1 MTPYPY
7 SSEIQTIRESI
18 LAKAKAS
25 THIEPWFVS
34 EHLLEVEKHASW
46 LCDLYPNANRD
57 VVGLA
62 VWFHDIGRLE
72 GINDGHDQY
81 GAAEAQKVLSAN
93 HFPQDMIDLVT
104 AACAAHRAEEV
115 KPVTIEAKI
124 LATADAMSHFIHSFY
139 VRIIESRRKTTEFHQ
154 ALALIKLK
162 LDRDF
167 NEKISLPEAK
177 AKIKPIYDAWCVIL
191 EN

>member
-1 MTPYPY
+1 MNSYPY
-7 SSEIQTIRESI
+7 SPQVETIRESI
-18 LAKAKAS
+18 LTKAKLS

-34 EHLLEVEKHASW
+34 EHILEVEKHANW
-46 LCDLYPNANRD
+46 LCDLYPQANRD
-57 VVGLA
+57 AVGLA

-72 GINDGHDQY
+72 GIDDGHDQY
-81 GAAEAQKVLSAN
+81 GATEAQKVLFTN
-93 HFPQDMIDLVT
+93 HFPQDTINLVT
-104 AACAAHRAEEV
+104 AACAAHRAEEL

-139 VRIIESRRKTTEFHQ
+139 VRIIESRRKSNEFHQ

-177 AKIKPIYDAWCVIL
+177 AKIEPIYDAWCVIL